1 MDVWP
6 TASEGCAQ
14 SVGGGGRNLLLA
26 LPEVPGSLRPR
37 LRRDQLSHA
46 MTDQRRSRAQGLL
59 KVCFAGKLAPHGG
72 QVTRDLITASAPAG
86 LVTMLQDAS
95 SHRVRVSSVQR
106 CIGRRSIPMA
116 PSWLRLVPAPAH
128 GMQYATLHRGP
139 EFGAWWSRWHL
150 LAIPDALRHQDQTL
164 LLRLLP
170 CLQARS
176 APALQ
181 TGCDRSAQ

>member
-1 MDVWP
+1 MAYSFLGVC
-6 TASEGCAQ
+6 TKCGR
-14 SVGGGGRNLLLA
+14 GGRNLLLA

-37 LRRDQLSHA
+37 LRRGQLSHA
-46 MTDQRRSRAQGLL
+46 MTDQRRSRVQGLL
-59 KVCFAGKLAPHGG
+59 KVYFAGKLAPHGG

-106 CIGRRSIPMA
+106 CIGRRNIPIA

-128 GMQYATLHRGP
+128 GMQYATLHGGL
-139 EFGAWWSRWHL
+139 ESGACWSRWHL
-150 LAIPDALRHQDQTL
+150 LAIPDALRYQDRTL
-164 LLRLLP
+164 LLHLLP

-181 TGCDRSAQ
+181 IGCDRSAQ